1 MKVSATNHN
10 ALRVSIVI
18 PTHNRAT
25 LVKRAVDSV
34 IAQCIEG
41 DEVIVVDDGST
52 DGTEAALQPVRD
64 QILYVR
70 VPHGGAGKARNAG
83 LLRARNPLIGFLDSD
98 DEWMPHKLQL
108 QRALLQRRPK
118 ILFCFS
124 DLAYRFTSGEELHGI
139 MTQEY
144 TEPRIWDLLDASV
157 AYSSIAPLP
166 EGHPDFRVHVGDL
179 YPSQMARGFVQ
190 VNTLLYRRSDI
201 AVSFPEDLRTREDWE
216 FVGRLSKQGLAA
228 YMDCETSW
236 IYKHEGSQLMNLP
249 YVIYLEDRLK
259 LLERVWG
266 CNDAFVRTHSKTY
279 SEVHDDLY
287 WRLMREW
294 LCTGRT
300 KDAREE
306 LARHG
311 EIPWQFHL
319 LTRQPA
325 LVNRV
330 AFRLR
335 DMVCSD

>member
-1 MKVSATNHN
+1 MIIAGNHN
-10 ALRVSIVI
+10 PLRVSIVV
-18 PTHNRAT
+18 PTHNRAA
-25 LVKRAVDSV
+25 LVRRAVDSV
-34 IAQCIEG
+34 ITQCIEG

-52 DGTEAALQPVRD
+52 DGTESALQAVRD
-64 QILYVR
+64 RIVYVR

-124 DLAYRFTSGEELHGI
+124 DLAYRFTSGGEQHGI

-144 TEPRIWDLLDASV
+144 TEPRIWDLLDPGV
-157 AYSSIAPLP
+157 PYSSLASLP
-166 EGHPDFRVHVGDL
+166 AGHPDFRVHVGDL
-179 YPSQMARGFVQ
+179 YPSQMARAFVQ
-190 VNTLLYRRSDI
+190 VNTLMYRRMEMP
-201 AVSFPEDLRTREDWE
+201 VTFPEDLRTREDWE
-216 FVGRLSKQGLAA
+216 FVGRLSRQGVAA

-236 IYKHEGSQLMNLP
+236 IYKHEGPQMMKLP
-249 YVIYLEDRLK
+249 YLTYLEDRLK

-266 CNDAFVRTHSKTY
+266 CDQAFLRTHSKEY
-279 SEVHDDLY
+279 WEVHGDLY
-287 WRLMREW
+287 WRLVREW

-300 KDAREE
+300 KDARDE

-311 EIPWQFHL
+311 DIPWQFHL

-325 LVNRV
+325 FMNRI

-335 DMVCSD
+335 DRVCRD